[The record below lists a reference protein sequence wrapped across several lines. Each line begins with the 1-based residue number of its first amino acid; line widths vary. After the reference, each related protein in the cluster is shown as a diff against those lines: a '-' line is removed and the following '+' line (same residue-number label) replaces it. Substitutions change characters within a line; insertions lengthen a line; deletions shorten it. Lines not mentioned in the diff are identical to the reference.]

1 MARAEATA
9 GTHRGHSYRGLRG
22 WLEQVDKLGEL
33 ERVSGA
39 SWDAEMGGLTQMLTE
54 NSRGNAPALLFDDV
68 PGYPKGYRTLY
79 GQLSS
84 IRRIALTLGLPLD
97 YERKADIVQRYHARM
112 AELKPLKPRYV
123 NDGPI
128 FENVT
133 EGDAVDVL
141 KFPVPRHH
149 EAD

>member
-9 GTHRGHSYRGLRG
+9 ATQQNPGYRGLRG

-84 IRRIALTLGLPLD
+84 IRRIALTLGLPLE
-97 YERKADIVQRYHARM
+97 YRAQ
-112 AELKPLKPRYV
+112 
-123 NDGPI
+123 G
-128 FENVT
+128 
-133 EGDAVDVL
+133 
-141 KFPVPRHH
+141 RHRAALSRAH
-149 EAD
+149 GGNETAQAALRQ